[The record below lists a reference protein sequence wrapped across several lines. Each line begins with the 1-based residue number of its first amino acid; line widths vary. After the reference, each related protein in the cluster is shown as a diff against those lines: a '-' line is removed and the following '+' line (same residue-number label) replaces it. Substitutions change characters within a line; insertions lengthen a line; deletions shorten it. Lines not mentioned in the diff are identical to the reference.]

1 MRQAIRTMLQIPGP
15 QGMLEAK
22 MNRVVDTGR
31 GFIVMCHPHPA
42 YGGNLNDRVL
52 ETLSDQAVQLGLS
65 TLAFNVAGVGASV
78 GHTES
83 AATAAKDLAAVINH
97 IEASEGVTPKLL
109 GYSFGAI
116 TVLEYASNR
125 QNLETLLIAPVL
137 ALGSQSLSE
146 QAVLSG
152 QVIVGSLDTFAQ
164 PHTLRA
170 RFDPSSVQ
178 LIEGADHFFNG
189 YDGAL
194 TRAAEP
200 FFNGT

>member
-1 MRQAIRTMLQIPGP
+1 MIISRCVASL
-15 QGMLEAK
+15 L
-22 MNRVVDTGR
+22 
-31 GFIVMCHPHPA
+31 F
-42 YGGNLNDRVL
+42 LLFFVL
-52 ETLSDQAVQLGLS
+52 FLSQ
-65 TLAFNVAGVGASV
+65 
-78 GHTES
+78 
-83 AATAAKDLAAVINH
+83 
-97 IEASEGVTPKLL
+97 P
-109 GYSFGAI
+109 
-116 TVLEYASNR
+116 
-125 QNLETLLIAPVL
+125 
-137 ALGSQSLSE
+137 E

-164 PHTLRA
+164 PHTLGA